1 MRAKPRPTLR
11 FAIGFFLAAA
21 ASLGFAHAQTDPADD
36 SLRLYA
42 VDIWQDPLQ
51 SWGPGRGVYLGKGL
65 VITAQHVVGSA
76 ARTKPSVRIAG
87 MGLPAHA
94 VREGNFE

>member
-21 ASLGFAHAQTDPADD
+21 ALASLGFAHAQTDPADD

-42 VDIWQDPLQ
+42 VDIWQDPHI
-51 SWGPGRGVYLGKGL
+51 WER
-65 VITAQHVVGSA
+65 A
-76 ARTKPSVRIAG
+76 
-87 MGLPAHA
+87 
-94 VREGNFE
+94 